1 VRIEVRDESSFNPN
15 RYPNIGK
22 TKTAPPK
29 KNPKKN
35 VDYASRLIEAAE
47 VRFFMI
53 PHTQSLGKRSK
64 NVPQGLKPSSV

>member
-47 VRFFMI
+47 VRFFLPRLGI
-53 PHTQSLGKRSK
+53 FRRLFNQS
-64 NVPQGLKPSSV
+64 Q